1 MGSLPFQLSL
11 SFRKDFN
18 LVKCFKKSLAMTL
31 KIMARLVAVFKYCYS
46 VLRVV
51 EIRVYVL

>member
-1 MGSLPFQLSL
+1 MGSLPSQLSL

-18 LVKCFKKSLAMTL
+18 LVKCLKKSLAHDIE
-31 KIMARLVAVFKYCYS
+31 IMARLVAVFKYCYS
-46 VLRVV
+46 VLSFV